1 MKTIKSA
8 RLTRIVVLA
17 MVICMA
23 LSLLPATA
31 LAANTAVNEAKN
43 GVVQVRVTYF
53 NDLNQPMDLFSGT
66 GFLVNDNT
74 VLTCN
79 HVVTM
84 SVTDME
90 VLAAEVGKTVPEFQS
105 RLKIR
110 ITVSRD
116 VTVDAAV
123 IKASEEMDFAILR
136 LNESLRGK
144 KSLAIRSS
152 DTVQQT
158 EHVYSIGY
166 PDISSSSQS
175 FNTYTSD
182 DATITEGVVNKNGAY
197 FGSNTNYLQTSCNLD
212 NGNSGGP
219 MVDEN
224 GYVVGISAGYIGDDA
239 TEYYYA
245 VAIDQVVE
253 ILTSL
258 GIPFTSADAVVV
270 EPPVVDEPPVVTD
283 PPVVDEPVQQDPQPS
298 VALPPLDVPDGS
310 DNVAKDD
317 GPDLTMILI
326 IAAVAVA
333 VIVVIVVV
341 VVAGG
346 KKKKPAP
353 VPPAPVPPVPPRPSF
368 EAGSTTPIQ
377 GAGETT
383 VLNGGSAGET
393 TVLNQNVNG
402 GMLIR
407 KRTGENVKVNAES
420 FVIGREP
427 RDVNYC
433 ISDNTA
439 VSRVHAK
446 LTVRGGTVYLTS
458 MTDKNGTFVNNTKV
472 LRNQEVALK
481 NGDRITLANE
491 ELEYR
496 I

>member
-1 MKTIKSA
+1 MKTIKTA
-8 RLTRIVVLA
+8 RLIRIVVLA
-17 MVICMA
+17 MVICMV
-23 LSLLPATA
+23 LSILPATA
-31 LAANTAVNEAKN
+31 LAANTAVNESKN

-53 NDLNQPMDLFSGT
+53 DDLNKPTDLFSGT
-66 GFLVNDNT
+66 GFLVNENT

-84 SVTDME
+84 SVEDME
-90 VLAAEVGKTVPEFQS
+90 ELAVAFNKTVPEFQS

-144 KSLAIRSS
+144 KALTIRSS
-152 DTVQQT
+152 ETVEQT

-166 PDISSSSQS
+166 PDISSTSQS

-212 NGNSGGP
+212 SGNSGGP

-224 GYVVGISAGYIGDDA
+224 GYVIGISAGYIKDES

-245 VAIDQVVE
+245 VAIDQVVD

-258 GIPFTSADAVVV
+258 GIPFTSADAAPVDAVVPQES
-270 EPPVVDEPPVVTD
+270 EPAPTTVPTDAPTDAPVSEPTL
-283 PPVVDEPVQQDPQPS
+283 PPIVLPTEPVS
-298 VALPPLDVPDGS
+298 VSEPDS
-310 DNVAKDD
+310 

-326 IAAVAVA
+326 IASIAIV

-346 KKKKPAP
+346 KKKGKSASASSAP
-353 VPPAPVPPVPPRPSF
+353 IPPSNSF
-368 EAGSTTPIQ
+368 EPASTTPVQ
-377 GAGETT
+377 GVGETT

-393 TVLNQNVNG
+393 TVLSHNVNG
-402 GMLIR
+402 GTLIR
-407 KRTGENVKVNAES
+407 KRTGETVNVNTES
-420 FVIGREP
+420 FIIGREP
-427 RDVNYC
+427 KDVNYC
-433 ISDNTA
+433 IADNTA

-446 LTVRGGTVYLTS
+446 LTVRGGVVYLSNLTE
-458 MTDKNGTFVNNTKV
+458 KNGTFVNSTKV
-472 LRNQEVALK
+472 LRGQEVALK

-496 I
+496 N